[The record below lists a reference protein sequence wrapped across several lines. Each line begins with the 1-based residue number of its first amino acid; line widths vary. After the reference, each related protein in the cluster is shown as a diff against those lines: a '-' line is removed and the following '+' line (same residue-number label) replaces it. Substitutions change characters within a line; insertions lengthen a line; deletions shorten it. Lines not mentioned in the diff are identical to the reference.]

1 MKSVLLGCCLFYL
14 LAPVVYGQV
23 YKGQVDFSKLPVPGS
38 HYQEEYTYDSTI
50 NISAWNALKKA
61 FHVSFASTNES
72 YFRTEVPGLNAET
85 LSWSE
90 SAWKGERL
98 NAQILAWSKDTVD
111 QVHFILNDLRN
122 EKGKILSEK
131 NIQLNK
137 VCYVLSNYPYNAKDA
152 SCGGGPSDRA
162 YLLPDRFVPLTSGGT
177 DRFDLPGK
185 TVRPAWLS
193 INIPE
198 DAEPGTYTGTIK
210 VQAENEHVDL
220 NIKVRVQNQS
230 LPKPHDW
237 KFRLDLWQNPWV
249 IAEYYHVKPWGKEHK
264 ELLKKHLQLYADVGG
279 TFITTYGVHSP
290 WGDNEYSI
298 EGGMIEWIKQK
309 NGSWKFDYN
318 IFDQYVEL
326 AMSLG
331 IDKAIT
337 IYSPLPYNYRFRYM
351 NEKTGNYVYESWPP
365 QSDTFKTAYNIF
377 LNDLRIHLQKKGWL
391 NKTYIGINESG
402 MDQTLAAI
410 KVVKDNSKKW
420 LITYAGDWHPELD
433 TLVNDYSSVFGQEP
447 RVDQV
452 DKRSSQ
458 ARTSTFYICC
468 TPPKPNT
475 FIFSPPIE
483 GRWLGWYT
491 YAHHYD
497 GFLRWAYDA
506 WPADPLRDA
515 RFGSWAAGDCFLI
528 YPGANSSIRFEK
540 LREGIV
546 DYEKIRIIKQKAQ
559 SSKDSRVKQL
569 VQELDKHMQSF
580 NQEKNFETEKIK
592 ADVEKGKKLL
602 EELSDKLNSR

>member
-1 MKSVLLGCCLFYL
+1 MKAPLAYCLTYL
-14 LAPVVYGQV
+14 FSAIALGQV
-23 YKGQVDFSKLPVPGS
+23 YKGHVDFSKVPKTS
-38 HYQEEYTYDSTI
+38 YHYQEEYAYDTTL
-50 NISAWNALKKA
+50 NIAAWNKQKRGL
-61 FHVSFASTNES
+61 HVSFASTDEL
-72 YFRTEVPGLNAET
+72 YFRTEVPELNTET

-90 SAWKGERL
+90 MAWKGERL
-98 NAQILAWSKDTVD
+98 NAQILVWSSDTIN
-111 QVHFILNDLRN
+111 QIHFRLNDLKN
-122 EKGKILSEK
+122 EKGKILNKK

-137 VCYVLSNYPYNAKDA
+137 VCYVLSNYPYDAKDA
-152 SCGGGPSDRA
+152 SCGGGPIDKV
-162 YLLPDRFVPLTSGGT
+162 YLLPDRFAPITTGT

-185 TVRPAWLS
+185 TVRPVWLS
-193 INIPE
+193 VNIPA
-198 DAEPGTYTGTIK
+198 DAEPGIYSGVVEIYTENGRADLNVKIK
-210 VQAENEHVDL
+210 VQ
-220 NIKVRVQNQS
+220 NQL

-249 IAEYYHVKPWGKEHK
+249 IAEYYHVKPWGDEHK
-264 ELLKKHLQLYADVGG
+264 ALLKKHLQLYADAGG

-337 IYSPLPYNYRFRYM
+337 IYTPIPWGERFRYLD
-351 NEKTGNYVYESWPP
+351 EKTGNYIYERWQPT
-365 QSDTFKTAYNIF
+365 SDTFRRNWNVF
-377 LNDLRIHLQKKGWL
+377 LTDLRTHLEKKGWF
-391 NKTYIGINESG
+391 NKTYLGVNENA
-402 MDQTLAAI
+402 MEQTLSAI
-410 KVVKDNSKKW
+410 KVIKAHSNKW
-420 LITYAGDWHPELD
+420 CITYAGDWHKELD
-433 TLVNDYSSVFGQEP
+433 TLLNDYSAVFGKEP
-447 RVDQV
+447 GVEEV
-452 DKRSSQ
+452 KKRSSQ
-458 ARTSTFYICC
+458 FHTSTFYICC

-475 FIFSPPIE
+475 FVFSPPIE

-491 YAHHYD
+491 FAHHYD

-515 RFGSWAAGDCFLI
+515 RFGSWAAGDCFLM

-546 DYEKIRIIKQKAQ
+546 DYEKIRILEHKAQ
-559 SSKDSRVKQL
+559 TSSSGEVAQL
-569 VQELDKHMQSF
+569 VQQLYRHMQVF
-580 NQEKNFETEKIK
+580 NNEKNFEREKIK
-592 ADVEKGKKLL
+592 GDVDKGKKLL
-602 EELSDKLNSR
+602 EELSDKLSSK